1 MTNPL
6 QHSRLSPFTVHCL
19 LFQRN
24 HNPLLFIFELLLF
37 IKILQMCKMSPE
49 LSLNMPDNSLEARG
63 LDAFISQWAQPVLPC
78 CSFFL
83 CVGAR
88 AWGVG
93 QHDAKCTMQKPAW
106 IPGLFVDRKDWLCGK
121 QLECTPVT
129 FWSGVSRHHF
139 AGLSE
144 EWQNKD
150 WRQGSSVLLLPCNF
164 PPPLCLDFYKESH
177 TFRILQPCFLNW
189 LLLFPKCNPPFQAAW
204 KQSV

>member
-1 MTNPL
+1 MTNL
-6 QHSRLSPFTVHCL
+6 VQHSILSPLTVHCL

-24 HNPLLFIFELLLF
+24 YNPLLFIFELLLF

-83 CVGAR
+83 CVSAR

-93 QHDAKCTMQKPAW
+93 QHDAKRTTQKPAW

-121 QLECTPVT
+121 QLECMPVT
-129 FWSGVSRHHF
+129 FLSGVSRHHF
-139 AGLSE
+139 AGLFG

-150 WRQGSSVLLLPCNF
+150 RRQGSSVLLLPCNF
-164 PPPLCLDFYKESH
+164 PPLLCLGF
-177 TFRILQPCFLNW
+177 
-189 LLLFPKCNPPFQAAW
+189 
-204 KQSV
+204 